1 MIGKVLG
8 MTALGV
14 GAYTAYR
21 MMQPSV
27 AMDGGNGGTLEVPY
41 PLGMG
46 SSMTRW
52 RRRIAAMVAGN
63 EYNTLEDLEAGD
75 EVADTGSTSFQWAFG
90 STEASAV
97 TTALAM
103 ERIVTEPPTP
113 SPQDELLMTDKLES
127 AGIHRDEESRDAF
140 HPVPRS
146 HVSGHASPRR
156 LARAIERA
164 LGTENVGVIVDTS
177 KTIVEIDEHHDV
189 GRGNVLL
196 IDGEGTS
203 KLLRH
208 GSMRSL
214 VAALS
219 SASSDDRSS
228 SPS

>member
-21 MMQPSV
+21 MMQPST
-27 AMDGGNGGTLEVPY
+27 ATDGGTLEVPY

-46 SSMTRW
+46 TATSRW
-52 RRRIAAMVAGN
+52 RQRLAAMIGGS
-63 EYNTLEDLEAGD
+63 EYDTLMDYEGAD
-75 EVADTGSTSFQWAFG
+75 EVADTGNTSFHWAFG

-113 SPQDELLMTDKLES
+113 APEDQELLMADKLES
-127 AGIHRDEESRDAF
+127 AGIHLDEESRDAF
-140 HPVPRS
+140 HPIPRS
-146 HVSGHASPRR
+146 HVAGHASPRR
-156 LARAIERA
+156 LARAIERT
-164 LGTENVGVIVDTS
+164 LSTENVGVIVDTS
-177 KTIVEIDEHHDV
+177 KNVVEIDEHHDV

-196 IDGEGTS
+196 IDGDGTS

-214 VAALS
+214 VAALA
-219 SASSDDRSS
+219 SASSDDAPAN
-228 SPS
+228 PS